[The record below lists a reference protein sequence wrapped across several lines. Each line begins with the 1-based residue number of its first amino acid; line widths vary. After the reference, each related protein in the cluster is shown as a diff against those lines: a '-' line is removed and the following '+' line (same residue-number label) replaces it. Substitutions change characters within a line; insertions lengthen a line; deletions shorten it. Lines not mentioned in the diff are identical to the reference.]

1 MTDSEMPASSPP
13 HRDGPNLGILAV
25 VALALTIAG
34 LAISAALSGG
44 AILAS
49 PFGAATDVAHRYH
62 EFWLATRVSAWLQF
76 GSAVPLGIYA
86 ATAYARLQRLG
97 VRVPGPGIGF
107 FGGTVAAT
115 MLMTSALT
123 GWVLSRPEVTGDAAL
138 TQALSFFSFITG
150 SAGFVVGMGLLIA
163 GIAVPALILRLTPR
177 WLAVAGLVIAALAE
191 LSFLAMIIEPL
202 QFLFPIG
209 RFLGLIWI
217 LLAGVLLPRRR
228 VDVARKVEA

>member
-1 MTDSEMPASSPP
+1 M
-13 HRDGPNLGILAV
+13 V
-25 VALALTIAG
+25 VLALTLVG
-34 LAISAALSGG
+34 LVVGAALSGG

-49 PFGAATDVAHRYH
+49 PFGASADVAHRYQ
-62 EFWLATRVSAWLQF
+62 EFWLATRVAAWLQF

-86 ATAYARLQRLG
+86 ATVYARLQRLG

-107 FGGTVAAT
+107 FGGITASI

-123 GWVLSRPEVTGDAAL
+123 EWVLSRPEITGDAPL
-138 TQALSFFSFITG
+138 TQALSFFAFITG
-150 SAGFVVGMGLLIA
+150 SVGFVVGIGLLIA

-177 WLAVAGLVIAALAE
+177 WFAAAGLVIAALSE
-191 LSFLAMIIEPL
+191 LSFLAMVVEPL

-217 LLAGVLLPRRR
+217 LVAGFLLPRRR
-228 VDVARKVEA
+228 VDVPRTVES

>member
-1 MTDSEMPASSPP
+1 MTDSEIPASSPP
-13 HRDGPNLGILAV
+13 RHDGPNLGILAV
-25 VALALTIAG
+25 VALALTVAG
-34 LAISAALSGG
+34 LAVGAALSGG

-49 PFGAATDVAHRYH
+49 PFGAAADVAHRYH
-62 EFWLATRVSAWLQF
+62 EFWLAARVSAWLQF

-86 ATAYARLQRLG
+86 ATAYGRLQRLG

-107 FGGTVAAT
+107 FGGIVAST

-123 GWVLSRPEVTGDAAL
+123 EWVLSRPEITGDAPL
-138 TQALSFFSFITG
+138 TQALSFFAFITG

-191 LSFLAMIIEPL
+191 VSFVAMVVEPL

-209 RFLGLIWI
+209 RFLGLVWI
-217 LLAGVLLPRRR
+217 LLAGFLLPRKR
-228 VDVARKVEA
+228 VDVPRKAEA

>member
-1 MTDSEMPASSPP
+1 MTDTEPSDPSLPR
-13 HRDGPNLGILAV
+13 HDGPNLGILAV
-25 VALALTIAG
+25 VALALTLVG
-34 LAISAALSGG
+34 LAVGAALSGG

-49 PFGAATDVAHRYH
+49 PFGATADVAHRFH

-107 FGGTVAAT
+107 FGGIVAST

-123 GWVLSRPEVTGDAAL
+123 QWVLSRPEITGDATL
-138 TQALSFFSFITG
+138 VQALNFFSFITG
-150 SAGFVVGMGLLIA
+150 SVGFVVGMGLLIA
-163 GIAVPALILRLTPR
+163 GIAVPALILHLTPR
-177 WLAVAGLVIAALAE
+177 WLAVAGIVLAALAE
-191 LSFLAMIIEPL
+191 LSFLAMVAEPL

-217 LLAGVLLPRRR
+217 LLAGYLLPRRR
-228 VDVARKVEA
+228 VDVQRKVTA